1 MQTGQESTLRP
12 QPRTRRSAWLT
23 GLLAVA
29 VLITSVVTPA
39 ASQAGSPVLGD
50 GLWRVV
56 FFLDQKASLSGVNFQ
71 YSGHGSSIVQMADG
85 SASGEWNLSL
95 TTVVLDSNSTAN
107 GVALGT
113 ISGTGSELVLDF
125 STITV
130 TEASVGLTITLDA
143 DDLPPTGG
151 GRLNMSGRGCS
162 AITGDWTIPF
172 NDTQLEGEF
181 IAQRLGADGGE
192 TDADLRDD
200 GLALIEQARLGIV
213 DVSALGAF
221 VERAE
226 QGSEAT
232 ARDDGCSLEAS
243 RIFGTAA
250 TLLLNTVLTETGYA
264 ADDLADAEFMDVYRL
279 VLRSGLFE
287 TDPEVRLT
295 WGHGLLSRLAKAVGS
310 DDPADW
316 RFWLPIAEQLGED
329 GVAQSLRQRIC
340 DERGDLF
347 CEGVD
352 G

>member
-1 MQTGQESTLRP
+1 M
-12 QPRTRRSAWLT
+12 RRRNGLT
-23 GLLAVA
+23 TLLAAA
-29 VLITSVVTPA
+29 VLITSIVTPA
-39 ASQAGSPVLGD
+39 GSQAGSPVLGD

-56 FFLDQKASLSGVNFQ
+56 FFLDQKASLGGVDFQ
-71 YSGHGSSIVQMADG
+71 YSGHGSSIVQMGDG

-113 ISGTGSELVLDF
+113 VSGTGSELVLDF

-130 TEASVGLTITLDA
+130 TDASIGLTVTMGA
-143 DDLPPTGG
+143 DELPPTGG

-162 AITGDWTIPF
+162 AITGDWIIPF

-200 GLALIEQARLGIV
+200 GLALIEQARLGTI

-250 TLLLNTVLTETGYA
+250 TLLLNTVLTEAGYA
-264 ADDLADAEFMDVYRL
+264 AADLTDAEFMNVYRI

-295 WGHGLLSRLAKAVGS
+295 WEHGLLTRLARAIGS
-310 DDPADW
+310 EDPAVW
-316 RFWLPIAEQLGED
+316 RFWLPVAEQLGEEEAVL
-329 GVAQSLRQRIC
+329 GLKRNIC
-340 DERGDLF
+340 DELGLAF
-347 CEGVD
+347 CQGVD

>member
-1 MQTGQESTLRP
+1 MPAINRMTG
-12 QPRTRRSAWLT
+12 RRNWLMT
-23 GLLAVA
+23 LLAA
-29 VLITSVVTPA
+29 ALIIVSVITPA
-39 ASQAGSPVLGD
+39 GSQAGSPVLGD

-56 FFLDQKASLSGVNFQ
+56 FFLDQTANLGGVNFQ
-71 YSGHGSSIVQMADG
+71 YSGHGSAIVEMRDG

-95 TTVVLDSNSTAN
+95 TTVVQDSNSTAN
-107 GVALGT
+107 GVAIGT

-125 STITV
+125 TTITV
-130 TEASVGLTITLDA
+130 TDSSIGLTVTMGA
-143 DDLPPTGG
+143 DELPATGG
-151 GRLNMSGRGCS
+151 GQLAMSGRGCS
-162 AITGDWTIPF
+162 AITGGWTIPF

-200 GLALIEQARLGIV
+200 GLALIEQARSGIV
-213 DVSALGAF
+213 DVFALSAF
-221 VERAE
+221 VQRAE

-232 ARDDGCSLEAS
+232 ARDDGCSLETS

-250 TLLLNTVLTETGYA
+250 TLLLRTVLTEAGYA
-264 ADDLADAEFMDVYRL
+264 AADLSDEAFMTLYRL

-295 WGHGLLSRLAKAVGS
+295 WQNDLFGRLANAVGS
-310 DDPADW
+310 EDPAVW
-316 RFWLPIAEQLGED
+316 RFWLPVAEQLGEER
-329 GVAQSLRQRIC
+329 AALSLNQNIC

-347 CEGVD
+347 CQGVD